1 MKLFSPAFQDKSPIP
16 DKYTCDGRDIS
27 IPLNWQDIPAEAQT
41 LALIMDDPD
50 APGGTW
56 VHWVIYNIPA
66 NCPGLP
72 EGQAGIQILPDGS
85 LQGLNSW
92 KRIGYGGPCP
102 PGGTHRYFFKL
113 YALHQMPPPAPG
125 LTKMELLESLQ
136 GHIIEQVEI
145 YGTYR
150 RSGA

>member
-1 MKLFSPAFQDKSPIP
+1 MKLFSPAFQEKSPIP

-27 IPLNWQDIPAEAQT
+27 IPLNWQDIPAQAHS

-66 NCPGLP
+66 DCPGLP
-72 EGQAGIQILPDGS
+72 ENLPGVEILPDGS

-113 YALHQMPPPAPG
+113 YALRQMPAPAPG
-125 LTKMELLESLQ
+125 LTKMELLASLQ

-150 RSGA
+150 RSGT